1 MTTSLRITNRLLSKL
16 KKVVSYGNYKRTWQE
31 VADIL
36 LSYLYN
42 RYIVCAN
49 NKYAYSN
56 VYTLFLSLFLQSKH
70 IPWHH
75 YSKLFYYILDLWIYI
90 M

>member
-56 VYTLFLSLFLQSKH
+56 VYTLFLSLS
-70 IPWHH
+70 
-75 YSKLFYYILDLWIYI
+75 YCFYKVNIFPDIIILNFFTTF
-90 M
+90 